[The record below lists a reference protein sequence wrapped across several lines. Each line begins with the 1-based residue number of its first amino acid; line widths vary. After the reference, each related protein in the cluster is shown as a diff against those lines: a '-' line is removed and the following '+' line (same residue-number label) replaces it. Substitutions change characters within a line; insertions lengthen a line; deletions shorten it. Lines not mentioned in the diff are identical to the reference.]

1 MQERKVVNGDNVQ
14 EIAIELSPDFA
25 TGLGLHDY
33 HVALHLNGYI
43 INLDISSSPGGN
55 LEGGYES
62 TSIRAALPAHPG
74 FVFVLYPEDFLNR
87 IGKLFGL
94 QDVILGYPEFD
105 KDVIVKTNNP
115 EKLKAILSD
124 ADVRQVFQNQSGWA
138 LKLDNHEDREEDHYL
153 DLSIQ
158 RAVTNLQDL
167 QRILNAFYTVLI
179 AV

>member
-1 MQERKVVNGDNVQ
+1 MEETKVINVDNVQ
-14 EIAIELSPDFA
+14 EIGNALAPDFA
-25 TGLGLHDY
+25 TGTGLHDY

-55 LEGGYES
+55 VEGGYES

-87 IGKLFGL
+87 LGKLFGL
-94 QDVILGYPEFD
+94 QDVVLGYTEFD
-105 KDVIVKTNNP
+105 KDVIVKTDDP
-115 EKLKAILSD
+115 EKLKTILSD

-158 RAVTNLQDL
+158 RAITNLPDL
-167 QRILNAFYTVLI
+167 QRILNAFYSVLV